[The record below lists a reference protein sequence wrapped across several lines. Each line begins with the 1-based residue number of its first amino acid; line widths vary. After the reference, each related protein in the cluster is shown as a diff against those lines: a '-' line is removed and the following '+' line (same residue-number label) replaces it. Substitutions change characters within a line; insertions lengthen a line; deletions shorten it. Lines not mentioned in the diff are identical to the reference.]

1 MDDSVSC
8 ARVGNGYV
16 DKLSKWLLL
25 ARNSGKQRADD
36 VCICSR
42 CRPGS
47 TFDLRPGG
55 YMEWLG
61 RICRIPVS
69 TSC

>member
-16 DKLSKWLLL
+16 DKLSKWLFF
-25 ARNSGKQRADD
+25 ARNSGKHRADD
-36 VCICSR
+36 VCVCSR

-47 TFDLRPGG
+47 KFDLTPGG
-55 YMEWLG
+55 Y
-61 RICRIPVS
+61 I
-69 TSC
+69 